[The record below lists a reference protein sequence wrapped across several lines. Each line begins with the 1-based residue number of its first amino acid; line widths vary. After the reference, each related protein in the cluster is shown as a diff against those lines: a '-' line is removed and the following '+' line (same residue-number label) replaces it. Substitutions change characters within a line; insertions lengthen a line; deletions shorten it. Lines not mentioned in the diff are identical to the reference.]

1 MDASP
6 SPPESNVNP
15 APSEPTASPG
25 SEPTSGIAARKVNPP
40 LLRPPAPEP
49 VRKGEY
55 RPPRNGICWC
65 GSGKKYKKCHLPSD
79 EGRLR

>member
-6 SPPESNVNP
+6 SPAESNANPAAAAAAPESEP
-15 APSEPTASPG
+15 A
-25 SEPTSGIAARKVNPP
+25 SGIAARKVNPP

-49 VRKGEY
+49 LRKGDY

-65 GSGKKYKKCHLPSD
+65 GSGKKYKKCHLPYD
-79 EGRLR
+79 EGRTR